1 MLALPPGPTPAPR
14 RQLFVGTALV
24 CAAGTTLIGG
34 MLALWLKFRDDAR
47 SVPKGQWLPDGIV
60 IPEVASNIMLLSF
73 VAVGIFA
80 QWAVY
85 AARRDDKQH
94 TAMALGLTGL
104 VGIAIVNAQA
114 AVYTQMELPIRAG
127 ASADAASPGNG
138 YGVMF
143 YAVTGT
149 FMVFLIAGIVFSLV
163 TAFRYLGG
171 RTADRE
177 IVTAHAIYW
186 YFVTAAF
193 CMLWFVV
200 YVTK

>member
-34 MLALWLKFRDDAR
+34 MLALWLKLRDDAR
-47 SVPKGQWLPDGIV
+47 SVPDGRWLPEGIS

-73 VAVGIFA
+73 VAIGVFA

-94 TAMALGLTGL
+94 TAMALGLTGV

-114 AVYTQMELPIRAG
+114 AVYTQMELPIR
-127 ASADAASPGNG
+127 SDDGNG

-171 RTADRE
+171 RTTERE

>member
-1 MLALPPGPTPAPR
+1 MLALPPAPAPAAR

-24 CAAGTTLIGG
+24 GAAGTTLIGG
-34 MLALWLKFRDDAR
+34 MLALWLRFRDDAR
-47 SVPKGQWLPDGIV
+47 AKPDGRWLPDGISMPGV
-60 IPEVASNIMLLSF
+60 VANIMLISF
-73 VAVGIFA
+73 ITIIVFA

-85 AARRDDKQH
+85 SARRGDKQH

-104 VGIAIVNAQA
+104 IGLAIVNAQA
-114 AVYTQMELPIRAG
+114 AVYTQMELPIRG
-127 ASADAASPGNG
+127 DNDLNG

-143 YAVTGT
+143 YAITGT
-149 FMVFLIAGIVFSLV
+149 FMLFLIVGIIFSLV
-163 TAFRYLGG
+163 TAFRHLGG
-171 RTADRE
+171 RVAERE

-186 YFVTAAF
+186 YFVSAAF

>member
-1 MLALPPGPTPAPR
+1 MLALPPAPPPAQR
-14 RQLFVGTALV
+14 RQLFVGTAL
-24 CAAGTTLIGG
+24 AATAGATLIGG
-34 MLALWLKFRDDAR
+34 MLAMWLRFRHAAISGPAGR
-47 SVPKGQWLPDGIV
+47 WLPEKIT

-73 VAVGIFA
+73 IGICVFG

-94 TAMALGLTGL
+94 VGVALGLTALLGL
-104 VGIAIVNAQA
+104 AVINAQVT
-114 AVYTQMELPIRAG
+114 VYVQMHLPIADKTG
-127 ASADAASPGNG
+127 SA

-149 FMVFLIAGIVFSLV
+149 MVVLIMIGMLFSLI

-171 RTADRE
+171 RTSDRE

-186 YFVTAAF
+186 YFIAAAF
-193 CMLWFVV
+193 AMLWFVV

>member
-1 MLALPPGPTPAPR
+1 MLALPPAPAPAAR

-24 CAAGTTLIGG
+24 CAAGATLLGG
-34 MLALWLKFRDDAR
+34 MLALFLRSRDAAR
-47 SVPKGQWLPDGIV
+47 AAGGSWVPDGLAMPGV
-60 IPEVASNIMLLSF
+60 VANIMLITFL
-73 VAVGIFA
+73 VIMTFA

-85 AARRDDKQH
+85 AARRGDKQH

-104 VGIAIVNAQA
+104 VGLAIVNAQA
-114 AVYTQMELPIRAG
+114 AVYTQFELPIRG
-127 ASADAASPGNG
+127 DGDVHG

-163 TAFRYLGG
+163 TAFRFLGG
-171 RTADRE
+171 RTAERE

-186 YFVTAAF
+186 YFVSAAF

>member
-1 MLALPPGPTPAPR
+1 MLALPPAPAPAPR

-24 CAAGTTLIGG
+24 CAAGTTLLGG
-34 MLALWLKFRDDAR
+34 MLALWLRFRDDAR
-47 SVPKGQWLPDGIV
+47 ATTDGHWLPKGTTV
-60 IPEVASNIMLLSF
+60 PEVASNIMLFSF
-73 VAVGIFA
+73 IAIGIFA

-85 AARRDDKQH
+85 AARRGDKQH

-104 VGIAIVNAQA
+104 IGLAIVNAQA
-114 AVYTQMELPIRAG
+114 AVYTQMALPIR
-127 ASADAASPGNG
+127 SDADANG

-149 FMVFLIAGIVFSLV
+149 FMLFLIAGIVFSLIC
-163 TAFRYLGG
+163 AFRFLGG

-186 YFVTAAF
+186 YFVSAAF

>member
-1 MLALPPGPTPAPR
+1 MLALPSAPAPAAR

-34 MLALWLKFRDDAR
+34 MLAIWSRFR
-47 SVPKGQWLPDGIV
+47 SVALDGPSGRWV
-60 IPEVASNIMLLSF
+60 PAHVSIPQVASNIMLLGF
-73 VAVGIFA
+73 VGVGVFA

-85 AARRDDKQH
+85 AARRDDKRH
-94 TAMALGLTGL
+94 VGIALGLTGVIGL
-104 VGIAIVNAQA
+104 AIVNAQA
-114 AVYTQMELPIRAG
+114 AVYSQMRVPIRA
-127 ASADAASPGNG
+127 ADDNG

-143 YAVTGT
+143 YALTGT
-149 FMVFLIAGIVFSLV
+149 FLVLLIAGIVFSLV

-171 RTADRE
+171 RTTERE

-186 YFVTAAF
+186 YFLAAAF
-193 CMLWFVV
+193 AMLWFVV

>member
-1 MLALPPGPTPAPR
+1 MLALPPAPAPAAR
-14 RQLFVGTALV
+14 RQMFVGTALV
-24 CAAGTTLIGG
+24 CAGGATLLGG
-34 MLALWLKFRDDAR
+34 MLAVWLRFRDQAR
-47 SVPKGQWLPDGIV
+47 ASGTAWLPDGISV
-60 IPEVASNIMLLSF
+60 PGVASNIMLLSF
-73 VAVGIFA
+73 VAIGIFA

-85 AARRDDKQH
+85 AARRGDKQH
-94 TAMALGLTGL
+94 TAMALGLTGVIGL
-104 VGIAIVNAQA
+104 AVVNAQA
-114 AVYTQMELPIRAG
+114 AVYTQMALPIR
-127 ASADAASPGNG
+127 SDDDVNG

-143 YAVTGT
+143 YALTGT

-171 RTADRE
+171 RTQERE

-186 YFVTAAF
+186 YFVAAAF

>member
-1 MLALPPGPTPAPR
+1 MLALPPAPAPAPR

-24 CAAGTTLIGG
+24 CAAGATLIGG
-34 MLALWLKFRDDAR
+34 MLALWLRFRDDAR
-47 SVPKGQWLPDGIV
+47 AVPEGRWLPDGITV
-60 IPEVASNIMLLSF
+60 PEVASNIMLLSF
-73 VAVGIFA
+73 IAIGIFA
-80 QWAVY
+80 QWAIY
-85 AARRDDKQH
+85 AARRNDKQH

-104 VGIAIVNAQA
+104 IGLAIVNAQA
-114 AVYTQMELPIRAG
+114 AVYAQMGLPIT
-127 ASADAASPGNG
+127 SEDDVNG

-171 RTADRE
+171 RTTERE